1 MKRRLVTL
9 AVLSALS
16 YQTQA
21 ETLMPIQ
28 VQADSPAESVALSE
42 TLKQSGN
49 TEAGSVLRQFS
60 GVEAQRLGGIGLD
73 ILVRGQGQSAVN
85 ILIDGGKIEGGCPNR
100 MDPPTH
106 YTELSSFDKIT
117 VLKGVQSLQYGVGGT
132 AGTVLL
138 ERDKPEFEAGKT
150 YQGEVYA
157 ATNSNGLTQDIGAEV
172 AVGNEQM
179 YMVLQGSNKSA
190 DDYKDG
196 NGDDVRAAYET
207 QQGHIDLGWT
217 PSKDHHVKLSHEISN
232 TKDALYQGSGMDAPK
247 SDGSMTR
254 LSYEGKNFSGP
265 VNEVEVSAYQSKVEH
280 VMDNFSLREPPS
292 ATMWMET
299 PTEVT
304 TQGAKIK
311 LTSNLS
317 QTRLDYGLMLQTMAK
332 EATLYNRAEAN
343 VAQYNKSQ
351 YLMWPNTLTEQNSLF
366 AEANTALSNSQNLI
380 YGVRIDQVSAKAKDA
395 NQAPDNNSSMM
406 TGSPALTNRVPTT
419 IYSDTYDNYSGDTK
433 IDETNWNGLIRY
445 EQTLSSSLAWFG
457 GLSLTTRT
465 ADETERFMARET
477 WTGNPDLNPEKH
489 MQLDLGLSQQTQA
502 FNWTANVFYDQ
513 VTDYI
518 LRDLAKNQDNV
529 TARVLNGND
538 NSIYVNVDAVIYGAE
553 FDWGY
558 QLNQAWLLGGN
569 LALTQGRNTTDDR
582 NLSNMAP
589 LNGQVHTR
597 YVRETWYAGSRISF
611 ATGQSQVDSEYG
623 EEEAPAWSTVDIF
636 GGYTVNKTV
645 QLQAGVDNVF
655 NHAYFTHVNRTDSFT
670 GESYK
675 VMEPGTNIWA
685 RVAAKF

>member
-1 MKRRLVTL
+1 MKQRLVTL

-16 YQTQA
+16 YQA
-21 ETLMPIQ
+21 HAATLMPIQ
-28 VQADSPAESVALSE
+28 VKADVQSETVELSE
-42 TLKQSGN
+42 NLKQSGN

-73 ILVRGQGQSAVN
+73 ILIRGQGQSAVN

-138 ERDKPEFEAGKT
+138 ERDKPEFEDGKA

-157 ATNSNGLTQDIGAEV
+157 ATNSNGLTQDVGAEV
-172 AVGNEQM
+172 AVGNDQM

-196 NGDDVRAAYET
+196 NGDDVRASYET

-217 PSKDHHVKLSHEISN
+217 PSEDHHVKLSHETSN
-232 TKDALYQGSGMDAPK
+232 TQDALYQGSSMDAPK
-247 SDGSMTR
+247 SNGSMTR
-254 LSYEGKNFSGP
+254 LSYEGKNFNGP

-280 VMDNFSLREPPS
+280 VMDNFSLRTAPS
-292 ATMWMET
+292 PMMWMET
-299 PTEVT
+299 PTEVN

-311 LTSNLS
+311 LTSDLN
-317 QTRLDYGLMLQTMAK
+317 QTRLDYGLMLQTMEKNAI
-332 EATLYNRAEAN
+332 LYNRAPTSP
-343 VAQYNKSQ
+343 QYNNSQ

-380 YGVRIDQVSAKAKDA
+380 YGVRIDQVTAQAKDA
-395 NQAPDNNSSMM
+395 NQAPDNTMM
-406 TGSPALTNRVPTT
+406 APQPRKPIDL
-419 IYSDTYDNYSGDTK
+419 YDAAYANYSGDTK

-465 ADETERFMARET
+465 ADETERFMARDT

-489 MQLDLGLSQQTQA
+489 MQLDLGLSQQAHA
-502 FNWTANVFYDQ
+502 FNWSANIYYDQ

-518 LRDLAKNQDNV
+518 LRDKAANQ
-529 TARVLNGND
+529 TEIT
-538 NSIYVNVDAVIYGAE
+538 NSGEGYVNVDAVIYGTE

-558 QLNQAWLLGGN
+558 QFNQAWLLGGN
-569 LALTQGRNTTDDR
+569 LALAKGRNTTDDR

-589 LNGQVHTR
+589 VNGQINAR
-597 YVRETWYAGSRISF
+597 YEREVWYAGSRFNF
-611 ATGQSQVDSEYG
+611 ASKQTEVNTLYA
-623 EEEAPAWSTVDIF
+623 EEEAPAWSTLDVF
-636 GGYTVNKTV
+636 GGYSLNKTFQV
-645 QLQAGVDNVF
+645 QAGVDNLLD
-655 NHAYFTHVNRTDSFT
+655 HAYFTHVNRTDSFT

-675 VMEPGTNIWA
+675 VMEPGRNIWA